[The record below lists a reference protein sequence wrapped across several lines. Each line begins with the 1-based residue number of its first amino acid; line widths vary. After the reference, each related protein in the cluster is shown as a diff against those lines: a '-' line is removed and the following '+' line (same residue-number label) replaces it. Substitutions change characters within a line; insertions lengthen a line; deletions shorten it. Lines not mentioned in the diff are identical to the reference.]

1 MEHSV
6 SYAHHSFSW
15 KTDDPY
21 LIVSEAVELHRAMIN
36 EMRGVPGNQL
46 YESFKWYRKKKRKEA
61 SKKERKKERKRARRK
76 EVRKEGR
83 KEGSKEGRKQGWK
96 EGTKEVW
103 KEGRTYRSRERR
115 TDKEKEFNKVER
127 KS

>member
-76 EVRKEGR
+76 EGRKEGR
-83 KEGSKEGRKQGWK
+83 REAKKEGSRDGRKERRKYGRKEGHTEVEKDKQI
-96 EGTKEVW
+96 
-103 KEGRTYRSRERR
+103 RR
-115 TDKEKEFNKVER
+115 RNSIK
-127 KS
+127 